1 MMNAYPPN
9 FKPPFMNPPL
19 MPVPNMPNAI
29 APIFGSDVAPKES
42 LYVNN
47 LNDKIKPE
55 GFLFF
60 IVCCFVVFKGQLIL
74 KNLRK
79 EEC

>member
-1 MMNAYPPN
+1 MNPAMMNAYPPN
-9 FKPPFMNPPL
+9 FKPPFMNPPM
-19 MPVPNMPNAI
+19 MPVPNIPTTIVPM
-29 APIFGSDVAPKES
+29 FGSDVAPKES

-60 IVCCFVVFKGQLIL
+60 LLFVFCCQGAVHFFKS
-74 KNLRK
+74 
-79 EEC
+79 